1 VLQQT
6 AAVKRWGLEQKATEF
21 TKAGLALRSRTCCHH
36 GMTSLRLIAAAL
48 LFVYFPAAAP
58 SAFAGSAKTGTADG
72 TFVGIEQGDYA
83 HFQIK
88 DKQGHDDS
96 FIILRPHKSVQP
108 YLDHPA
114 QFKGNKV
121 RVHWK
126 EQTIAEAGGLMKTV
140 VKVE

>member
-1 VLQQT
+1 M
-6 AAVKRWGLEQKATEF
+6 EF
-21 TKAGLALRSRTCCHH
+21 TKAELALRSRTCCHH
-36 GMTSLRLIAAAL
+36 GMTFLRLVAAAL
-48 LFVYFPAAAP
+48 LFFYAAAAP
-58 SAFAGSAKTGTADG
+58 SAFAGSPKTGTADG

-114 QFKGNKV
+114 QFKGKKV

-126 EQTIAEAGGLMKTV
+126 EQTIPEAGGLMKTV